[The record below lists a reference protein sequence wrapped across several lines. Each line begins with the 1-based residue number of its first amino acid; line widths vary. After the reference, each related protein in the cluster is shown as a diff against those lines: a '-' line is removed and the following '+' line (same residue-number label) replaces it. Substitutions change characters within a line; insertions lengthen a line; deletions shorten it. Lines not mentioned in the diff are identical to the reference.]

1 MTELESYYKEIMS
14 NVSRLAEANEDH
26 SEAMFFEN
34 RMKILIEDGHSVEYE
49 DEDDKKKKSTKSDEI
64 QGGYKYTYLRQTGL
78 RVDGYEFLIDRST
91 LILYICHFVQSNEI
105 NTLTRTEITQFL
117 KNTGRFYEK
126 SLDKS
131 YLNSLE
137 ETSDGYEVAS
147 FINKNHKSIDQIGV
161 RIVTNCLLSARVKNT
176 ILNEEEQ
183 FLDQP
188 TTLDI
193 WDIQRFYDN
202 EDTGGKSELLEI
214 DFLSEFN
221 SGLPALPVSLD
232 STSYKS
238 FLCVIPGAYLA
249 KLYSKYGS
257 RLLEANVRS
266 FLQFKGAVNKGMRDT
281 LKDDPHMF
289 FAYNNGITAT
299 AEEFRVNEKNE
310 ITYLKNLQI
319 VNGGQTT
326 ASLCITN
333 SKNSEVTLDHVFV
346 QMKLSIVDTKT
357 SEEIVPN
364 IAKFANTQNKINPSD
379 FFSNHP
385 FHRKMEK
392 KSRQISTPIVS
403 GQIRSSKWFY
413 EHSRGSYDN
422 EKKKGS
428 KSDER
433 AFLLEYPVHQ
443 KMDKLS
449 LAKTAVIFDGDP
461 HQAVKGQQSM
471 FKHFASNIQTR
482 WEKNSFEFNDDF
494 YKKIVAQQILFRD
507 GRVIVMKQVTGQAI
521 QPVLAYSLYAL
532 NALSM
537 SKHYGGIFF
546 KSAWDNQ
553 GIDDVTSTELVK
565 VIDFVYGYFEK
576 FIANNEG
583 KTILSVSKNNPFF
596 QGFKAKVGS
605 ESMNNF
611 LSIEYKK
618 SLPFKAV
625 KY

>member
-1 MTELESYYKEIMS
+1 MTELESYYKEIMT

-131 YLNSLE
+131 YLKSLE

-221 SGLPALPVSLD
+221 RGLPALPVSLD

-289 FAYNNGITAT
+289 FAYNNGI
-299 AEEFRVNEKNE
+299 
-310 ITYLKNLQI
+310 
-319 VNGGQTT
+319 
-326 ASLCITN
+326 
-333 SKNSEVTLDHVFV
+333 
-346 QMKLSIVDTKT
+346 
-357 SEEIVPN
+357 
-364 IAKFANTQNKINPSD
+364 D
-379 FFSNHP
+379 F
-385 FHRKMEK
+385 
-392 KSRQISTPIVS
+392 
-403 GQIRSSKWFY
+403 
-413 EHSRGSYDN
+413 
-422 EKKKGS
+422 
-428 KSDER
+428 
-433 AFLLEYPVHQ
+433 
-443 KMDKLS
+443 LS
-449 LAKTAVIFDGDP
+449 L
-461 HQAVKGQQSM
+461 
-471 FKHFASNIQTR
+471 
-482 WEKNSFEFNDDF
+482 
-494 YKKIVAQQILFRD
+494 FR
-507 GRVIVMKQVTGQAI
+507 
-521 QPVLAYSLYAL
+521 
-532 NALSM
+532 
-537 SKHYGGIFF
+537 F
-546 KSAWDNQ
+546 
-553 GIDDVTSTELVK
+553 
-565 VIDFVYGYFEK
+565 
-576 FIANNEG
+576 
-583 KTILSVSKNNPFF
+583 
-596 QGFKAKVGS
+596 
-605 ESMNNF
+605 
-611 LSIEYKK
+611 
-618 SLPFKAV
+618 
-625 KY
+625 